1 MSYGYNAY
9 KKTSVK
15 TASKEQILLMLYQAA
30 IKNCK
35 KGIEAIKEGDIQK
48 KGECIGRLQDI
59 IIELTNSLDH
69 EVGGDISK
77 ELTSLYDFMMHESTQ
92 ANIHLDPE
100 KLSGVL
106 SILNTLYE
114 GWSTAIKSL
123 KENSPSE
130 ER

>member
-1 MSYGYNAY
+1 
-9 KKTSVK
+9 
-15 TASKEQILLMLYQAA
+15 
-30 IKNCK
+30 
-35 KGIEAIKEGDIQK
+35 
-48 KGECIGRLQDI
+48 
-59 IIELTNSLDH
+59 
-69 EVGGDISK
+69 
-77 ELTSLYDFMMHESTQ
+77 MMHESTQ